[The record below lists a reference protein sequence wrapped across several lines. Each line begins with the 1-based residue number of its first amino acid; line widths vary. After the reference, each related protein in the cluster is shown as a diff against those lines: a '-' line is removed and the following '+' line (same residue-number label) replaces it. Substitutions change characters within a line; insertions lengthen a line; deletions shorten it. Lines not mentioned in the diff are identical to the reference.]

1 MPLTTFVFETSTP
14 PGDPPERGEE
24 VEEGAGGGRVQL
36 QEEAGARAA
45 GVHEEAEGGGV
56 RVPHKPDQPVER
68 PQGEAHPGKEALS
81 DGLQHFSKLD
91 INKTEEVA

>member
-1 MPLTTFVFETSTP
+1 MPHTTFVFETFP

-68 PQGEAHPGKEALS
+68 PQGEAHTGLS
-81 DGLQHFSKLD
+81 DGLLHFSRLD
-91 INKTEEVA
+91 INWDEEVA

>member
-68 PQGEAHPGKEALS
+68 PQGEAHPGLS
-81 DGLQHFSKLD
+81 DGLQHFSRLD
-91 INKTEEVA
+91 INWAEEVA

>member
-1 MPLTTFVFETSTP
+1 MPLTTFVFETFP

-56 RVPHKPDQPVER
+56 RVPHEPDQPVER
-68 PQGEAHPGKEALS
+68 PQGEAHPGLS
-81 DGLQHFSKLD
+81 DGLQHFTRLD
-91 INKTEEVA
+91 MN